1 MLEARAA
8 AHTRRA
14 RVSIRTLAT
23 HRQVVTRF
31 APALG
36 ITAELLPLS
45 ASRLLVIGGVS
56 LILVGM
62 VFGDIYAVFV
72 LHQNAGRIG
81 QELTAVTKAVAD
93 GDSATVAARFREIGS
108 LLENRG
114 TKVDAHAH
122 MIAFGYLALLLA
134 LAQPYLA
141 LSAQWRKRLAVLFVF
156 GAWLLPIG
164 VFLIHYVGLAHSPL
178 ASIGWASIAADFG
191 GLLVITAVAGELAGF
206 ARWIKQP
213 MRPQEMLWPRDRSW
227 AARAL
232 LSGGTLLILA
242 GFVYGAW
249 YSYFDLYRSERQEHA
264 VLARML
270 DDGAM
275 GHGADADVAQ
285 AVNDY
290 GALQAE
296 KAVKIAAH
304 SHIIEFG
311 LLALLLGFVQPLVFL
326 REKWKRRWAVALL
339 IGSAVLPVF
348 VLLELRLGLLA
359 GGIADVGGLM
369 VAIALTAML
378 VGMIRYTGS
387 VDAAGV
393 ER

>member
-1 MLEARAA
+1 M
-8 AHTRRA
+8 
-14 RVSIRTLAT
+14 
-23 HRQVVTRF
+23 
-31 APALG
+31 
-36 ITAELLPLS
+36 
-45 ASRLLVIGGVS
+45 RLLVIGGVS

-62 VFGDIYAVFV
+62 IFGDVFAVFV

-81 QELTAVTKAVAD
+81 QELMAVTKAVGD
-93 GDSATVAARFREIGS
+93 GNAAAVSAHFQTIGS
-108 LLENRG
+108 SLENRG

-122 MIAFGYLALLLA
+122 MIAFGYLALLMA

-141 LSAQWRKRLAVLFVF
+141 LAADWRKRLAIVFVT
-156 GAWLLPIG
+156 GAWLLPMG

-178 ASIGWASIAADFG
+178 ASIGWASMAADFG
-191 GLLVITAVAGELAGF
+191 GLLVITAVAGELVGF

-213 MRPQEMLWPRDRSW
+213 ASHPEILWPRDRSW

-249 YSYFDLYRSERQEHA
+249 YSYFDLYRSERREHA
-264 VLARML
+264 VLARMVEG
-270 DDGAM
+270 GAT
-275 GHGADADVAQ
+275 GHRADADVAQ

-290 GALQAE
+290 GELQAE
-296 KAVKIAAH
+296 RAVKIAAH

-311 LLALLLGFVQPLVFL
+311 LLAMLLGFVQPLVFL
-326 REKWKRRWAVALL
+326 QEKWKRCWAEVLL
-339 IGSAVLPVF
+339 GGSAVLPVF
-348 VLLELRLGLLA
+348 VLLELKLGLLA
-359 GGIADVGGLM
+359 GGIADCGGLL
-369 VAIALTAML
+369 VAIALAAML

>member
-1 MLEARAA
+1 
-8 AHTRRA
+8 
-14 RVSIRTLAT
+14 
-23 HRQVVTRF
+23 
-31 APALG
+31 
-36 ITAELLPLS
+36 LS

-62 VFGDIYAVFV
+62 VFGDIFAVFV

-122 MIAFGYLALLLA
+122 MIAFGYLALLMA

-141 LSAQWRKRLAVLFVF
+141 LAAQWRKRLAVLFVV

-191 GLLVITAVAGELAGF
+191 GLLVIAAVAGELVGF

-213 MRPQEMLWPRDRSW
+213 MRQPQILWPRDRSW

-249 YSYFDLYRSERQEHA
+249 YSYFDLYRSERQERV
-264 VLARML
+264 VLGRML
-270 DDGAM
+270 DGGAT
-275 GHGADADVAQ
+275 GRRADASVAQ

-290 GALQAE
+290 GALQAA

-311 LLALLLGFVQPLVFL
+311 LLTMLLGFVQPLVFL
-326 REKWKRRWAVALL
+326 REKWKRRWAVVLL

-359 GGIADVGGLM
+359 GGIADCGGLL
-369 VAIALTAML
+369 VAIALMAML
-378 VGMIRYTGS
+378 VGMIRYAGS